1 MFRVRLG
8 QNMFGA
14 DDLDNLDPTDINSVT
29 VENAVRAAKG
39 LAPRTIYHGGPITGG
54 RGIGNGQGVE

>member
-1 MFRVRLG
+1 
-8 QNMFGA
+8 MFGA